1 MDSLRRGQTYPD
13 KVDSENTLDAFLGKS
28 KKGRKELVIEG
39 MFNYAY
45 RQGDWALIPPYYNP
59 YSKEDGD
66 FIGLGYGYKLY
77 NLKSDIGQQK
87 NLAEKYP
94 KKLGE
99 LINRFE
105 YLPCPDKS
113 VPKEKQTR
121 PIGPSDRQ
129 IHLTP
134 EVSPLQAN
142 EA

>member
-1 MDSLRRGQTYPD
+1 MDLLASFASLLGQSYPD
-13 KVDSENTLDAFLGKS
+13 EVDSQNTMDAFLGKS

-77 NLKSDIGQQK
+77 NLKSDIGQQE

-105 YLPCPDKS
+105 YLKAAFGQGDKVLIIHMS
-113 VPKEKQTR
+113 VMN
-121 PIGPSDRQ
+121 PIQKRLFELFG
-129 IHLTP
+129 
-134 EVSPLQAN
+134 
-142 EA
+142 